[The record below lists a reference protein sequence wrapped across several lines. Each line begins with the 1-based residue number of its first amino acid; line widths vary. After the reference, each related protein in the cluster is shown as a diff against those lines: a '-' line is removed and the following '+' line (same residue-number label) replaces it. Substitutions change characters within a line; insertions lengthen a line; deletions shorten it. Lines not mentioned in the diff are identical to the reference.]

1 MFINAK
7 KKKGC
12 IIPKGCPYASLHY
25 MYRPLM
31 CPFAARKKNSSQGH
45 RSGHNGLCIPSSY
58 AEDSKL
64 QIEYSG
70 KIPRIP

>member
-31 CPFAARKKNSSQGH
+31 CPFAARKKKIPP
-45 RSGHNGLCIPSSY
+45 RATAAVTMAYVYRPPMLKIPSS
-58 AEDSKL
+58 K
-64 QIEYSG
+64 
-70 KIPRIP
+70 